1 LTTSKKNAIRKKIS
15 ITEKKEKRKRKKKR
29 KKSKKKRNRKRKKT
43 KKKTKKK
50 EGEDETHEE
59 VGVDEHEA
67 DSVQL
72 IWHPSGLIFGTGR
85 FEPHYVASNKAKDS
99 MSDEIGLSD
108 QNPFDRSWYTA
119 AR

>member
-1 LTTSKKNAIRKKIS
+1 MGD
-15 ITEKKEKRKRKKKR
+15 KKEKRKRKRKRKKSKKKRNRKR

-43 KKKTKKK
+43 KKQTKK
-50 EGEDETHEE
+50 EEEDETHEE

-67 DSVQL
+67 DIVQL
-72 IWHPSGLIFGTGR
+72 IWQPSGLIFGTGR
-85 FEPHYVASNKAKDS
+85 FEPHYVASNKANEDS